1 MRSLIWFRNDLR
13 VDDNPAL
20 SNCCVISEE
29 VIAVYFLT
37 ESQWEQHND
46 SKAKKSFWL
55 RSLVCL
61 EKELQK
67 LNIPLLIIETENY
80 DSIYAS
86 LLKLMQQYDCKSLYF
101 NNEYPVNE
109 LKRDRYIYKS
119 FKEIGFGVFNY
130 HDQVIH
136 PPGSLKT
143 KAGGNFSVYSPF
155 KRKWFEEL
163 TEEQLTLFDIPSPK
177 NKVNIESSDV
187 ENISKK
193 FASKIDDL
201 WPVGEEYIKSKVT
214 DFLSTKGHL
223 YKDDRNFPAIDG
235 CSKISPYLNSGVISP
250 KWCILEA
257 KKYNQNLLD
266 EGDRGIVHW
275 VSEILWREFYRH
287 IIYNFPKVSMNRPF
301 LDYTENLEWS
311 KNIEHLQRWKDG
323 KTGIPIVDA
332 GIREMLNTGWMH
344 NRLRMIVAMF
354 LSKNLL
360 IDWREGEKFFMEHLI
375 DGDIASNN
383 GGWQWSASTG
393 TDAAPYFRIMNPE
406 TQSIKFDPQGE
417 YIKKWIP
424 ELSQCP
430 ISEIHMPVDPLKYG
444 YYQPIVDL
452 KKSRQAA
459 IEAFGNLR
467 KD

>member
-1 MRSLIWFRNDLR
+1 MKSICWFRNDLR
-13 VDDNPAL
+13 VLDNPAL
-20 SNCCVISEE
+20 HHCCLNSDD
-29 VIAVYFLT
+29 VIAVYFLNRK
-37 ESQWEQHND
+37 QWLEHND
-46 SKAKKSFWL
+46 APVKINFWL
-55 RSLVCL
+55 RNLECL
-61 EKELQK
+61 QNELKK
-67 LNIPLLIIETENY
+67 LNIPLVILEADTYKDAIPV
-80 DSIYAS
+80 
-86 LLKLMQQYDCKSLYF
+86 LKDFSTKHDVKNIYF
-101 NNEYPVNE
+101 NVEYPINE
-109 LKRDRYIYKS
+109 LERDREIYTL
-119 FKEIGFGVFNY
+119 FKENNIGVFAY
-130 HDQVIH
+130 HDQVVH
-136 PPGSLKT
+136 EPGSLKT
-143 KAGGNFSVYSPF
+143 QTGNNFSVYSPF

-163 TEEQLTLFDIPSPK
+163 TEEQLALFDIPSPK

-187 ENISKK
+187 EKISKK

-235 CSKISPYLNSGVISP
+235 CSKISPYLNSGIVSP

-452 KKSRQAA
+452 KKSRKAA